1 MEGHKRSRRAVTSRN
16 ITIETAVYTDAAYT
30 KSMLVSDFS
39 KRLQHILLKY
49 HAVCT
54 EDINLRIFFLATLE
68 LLIGLHLNFQQSLFE
83 IVIFES
89 DVKD

>member
-1 MEGHKRSRRAVTSRN
+1 MEVHKRSRRAVTSRN

-30 KSMLVSDFS
+30 KIMLVSDFS

-54 EDINLRIFFLATLE
+54 KDINLRIFFGAV
-68 LLIGLHLNFQQSLFE
+68 G
-83 IVIFES
+83 IVNRAIFEFFS
-89 DVKD
+89 KVCLKLLSLNPT